1 MDGAQPPIPIG
12 SSGRLEA
19 LPLTNAAGNHAIVV
33 RQADTPRALLTG
45 EAGDGD
51 RDRVVVVPLDADVQL
66 HVDGDALA
74 IWLAEGSVAAPQR
87 AIPGWASAVG
97 LLLLLL
103 LLALTVLGSVTAFTW
118 LLEGLGWR

>member
-1 MDGAQPPIPIG
+1 MDAAQPPIPIG

-19 LPLTNAAGNHAIVV
+19 LPLTNAAGNHAILV
-33 RQADTPRALLTG
+33 RQAETPRALLTG
-45 EAGDGD
+45 ETRDGD
-51 RDRVVVVPLDADVQL
+51 RDRVVIVPLDGDVQL

-74 IWLAEGSVAAPQR
+74 IWLAEGSMAPPR
-87 AIPGWASAVG
+87 GSVPGWASAVG
-97 LLLLLL
+97 LLLLVL

>member
-1 MDGAQPPIPIG
+1 MDAAQPPIPIG

-19 LPLTNAAGNHAIVV
+19 LPLTNAAGNHAILV
-33 RQADTPRALLTG
+33 RQADAPRALVTG

-51 RDRVVVVPLDADVQL
+51 RDRVVVVPLDSDVQL

-74 IWLAEGSVAAPQR
+74 IWLAEGSVAVPRGAV
-87 AIPGWASAVG
+87 PGWASAVG
-97 LLLLLL
+97 LLLLLG

-118 LLEGLGWR
+118 LLEALGWR

>member
-1 MDGAQPPIPIG
+1 MDAAQPPIPIG

-19 LPLTNAAGNHAIVV
+19 LPLTNAAGNHAILV
-33 RQADTPRALLTG
+33 RQADAPRALVTG

-51 RDRVVVVPLDADVQL
+51 RDRVVIVPIDSDVQL

-74 IWLAEGSVAAPQR
+74 IWLAEGSVAVPR
-87 AIPGWASAVG
+87 GPVPGWASAIG
-97 LLLLLL
+97 LLLLLG

-118 LLEGLGWR
+118 LLEALGWR